1 MQRTNTAQ
9 ARPRGAVGAGTNRW
23 LVLVVLCV
31 SLLLVAL
38 DATILHVAVPS
49 LTEDLRPS
57 STALLWIV
65 DAYPLVCASLL
76 ILFGTLGDRVG
87 RRRVL
92 LLGYALFGVASA
104 VAALATEPSVLIGA
118 RALLGVG
125 GAMIMPATL
134 SILRTVFPDRRERA
148 TAIGVWTATAAI
160 GAATGPVLGGF
171 LVENYWWGSVFLINI
186 PLMALILP
194 LGRRLLPES
203 RGAADGPW
211 DVLGALMAAAGVL
224 GCVLGVKRAGAGDP
238 LLALPTAGPLLL
250 GAVLLVLF
258 VRRQKRRA
266 HPLIDMGLFSRA
278 AFTTSVGC
286 IVIGMLALVGLEL
299 IAVQYLQL
307 VLGLSP
313 LETGLRLL
321 PLTFAAMAAG
331 ATGSYTLRRIGPR
344 RMVGWG
350 FVLTAGAVLLLT
362 LMGQHDRPLL
372 LTVGFVLLGF
382 GLQTTL
388 FSAYESM
395 LSEAP
400 QRSAGGAA
408 AIGETSYQLGAGM
421 GIALLGS
428 VMNAAYA
435 PGLAS
440 VPGVPAEASRAA
452 ANSLGEAYKVADQL
466 GGAAGDALHQ
476 AARHSFVTG
485 LHITLCVSAGLLLMG
500 ALMAR
505 RLPEVMEC
513 PVDPEEAFD
522 AAQGTRAAP
531 EDRHADA
538 EAPGGSARSGAAGTS
553 GVGPPRS
560 GAAETSV
567 PAERPRLS
575 QPRGPSERPGSARPL
590 GPAEA
595 TGREEPVGPAEA
607 PVSPGPAAPR
617 VPATRE
623 AIEPAGSGRPAH

>member
-1 MQRTNTAQ
+1 MSVTTTAG
-9 ARPRGAVGAGTNRW
+9 ARLRATGGGANRW
-23 LVLVVLCV
+23 VVLVVLCV

-38 DATILHVAVPS
+38 DATVLHVAVPAV
-49 LTEDLRPS
+49 TEDLRPS

-92 LLGYALFGVASA
+92 LAGYGLFGVASA
-104 VAALATEPSVLIGA
+104 VAAFADTPAVLIAA

-134 SILRTVFPDRRERA
+134 SILRAVFPDRRERA
-148 TAIGVWTATAAI
+148 TAIGIWTAVAAV

-171 LVENYWWGSVFLINI
+171 LVEHFWWGSVFLINI

-194 LGRRLLPES
+194 LGRWLLPES
-203 RGAADGPW
+203 KGSGDGPW

-224 GCVLGVKRAGAGDP
+224 GVVLGVKRAGAGGP
-238 LLALPTAGPLLL
+238 VLGAETALPLLL
-250 GAVLLVLF
+250 GAALLVAF
-258 VRRQKRRA
+258 VRRQRRRA
-266 HPLIDMGLFSRA
+266 HPLIDMRMFARA

-286 IVIGMLALVGLEL
+286 IVLAMLALVGLEL

-307 VLGLSP
+307 VLGLTP

-331 ATGSYTLRRIGPR
+331 ATGSYTLRRVGPR

-350 FVLTAGAVLLLT
+350 FVLTAAAVLLLV

-372 LTVGFVLLGF
+372 LTAGFVLLGF

-388 FSAYESM
+388 FGAYESM

-400 QRSAGGAA
+400 AHGAGGAA

-435 PGLAS
+435 PGLAG
-440 VPGVPAEASRAA
+440 VPGVPAPAGAAA
-452 ANSLGEAYKVADQL
+452 ANSLGEAYQVAERL
-466 GGAAGDALHQ
+466 GGPAGAALRT
-476 AARHSFVTG
+476 AARHSFVHG
-485 LHITLCVSAGLLLMG
+485 LHVTLAVSAGLLLLG
-500 ALMAR
+500 ALMAL
-505 RLPEVMEC
+505 RLPRVMDC
-513 PVDPEEAFD
+513 RPDADARLGGADGAWPEQEG
-522 AAQGTRAAP
+522 AARPGAAP
-531 EDRHADA
+531 V
-538 EAPGGSARSGAAGTS
+538 PQ
-553 GVGPPRS
+553 
-560 GAAETSV
+560 V
-567 PAERPRLS
+567 PARRE
-575 QPRGPSERPGSARPL
+575 
-590 GPAEA
+590 PA
-595 TGREEPVGPAEA
+595 
-607 PVSPGPAAPR
+607 
-617 VPATRE
+617 
-623 AIEPAGSGRPAH
+623 EPAGSGRTAGRRA

>member
-1 MQRTNTAQ
+1 MQRTITAG
-9 ARPRGAVGAGTNRW
+9 ARLRAAAGGANRW
-23 LVLVVLCV
+23 VVLVVLCV

-38 DATILHVAVPS
+38 DATVLHVAVPS

-57 STALLWIV
+57 STELLWIV
-65 DAYPLVCASLL
+65 DAYPLICASLL

-104 VAALATEPSVLIGA
+104 VAALATAPGVLIGA

-134 SILRTVFPDRRERA
+134 SILRAVFPDRRERA
-148 TAIGVWTATAAI
+148 TAIGIWTAVAAI

-171 LVENYWWGSVFLINI
+171 LVEHYWWGSVFLINI

-194 LGRRLLPES
+194 LGRWLLPES
-203 RGAADGPW
+203 KGSGDGPW

-224 GCVLGVKRAGAGDP
+224 GMVLGVKRIGAGEN
-238 LLALPTAGPLLL
+238 LLEPATSAPLLL
-250 GAVLLVLF
+250 GAALLILF
-258 VRRQKRRA
+258 VRRQRRRA
-266 HPLIDMGLFSRA
+266 HPLIDMRLFSRA

-286 IVIGMLALVGLEL
+286 IVLAMLALVGLEL

-350 FVLTAGAVLLLT
+350 FVLTAAAVLLLV
-362 LMGQHDRPLL
+362 LMGQQDRPLL
-372 LTVGFVLLGF
+372 LTCGFVLLGF

-400 QRSAGGAA
+400 PESAGGAA

-435 PGLAS
+435 PGLAA
-440 VPGVPAEASRAA
+440 VPGVPAAASEAA
-452 ANSLGEAYKVADQL
+452 ANSLGEAYQVADRL
-466 GGAAGDALHQ
+466 GGTAGPALYH
-476 AARHSFVTG
+476 AARHAFVDG
-485 LHITLCVSAGLLLMG
+485 LHVTLFVSAALLLLG
-500 ALMAR
+500 ALMAL
-505 RLPEVMEC
+505 RLPRVMEC
-513 PVDPEEAFD
+513 VVDPED
-522 AAQGTRAAP
+522 LVSAAP
-531 EDRHADA
+531 A
-538 EAPGGSARSGAAGTS
+538 E
-553 GVGPPRS
+553 V
-560 GAAETSV
+560 
-567 PAERPRLS
+567 
-575 QPRGPSERPGSARPL
+575 
-590 GPAEA
+590 
-595 TGREEPVGPAEA
+595 
-607 PVSPGPAAPR
+607 R

-623 AIEPAGSGRPAH
+623 PVEPGAGEHGDRSGRESVDRDTREPVDRDTRESVEPVCSTSGHVGQGARRS

>member
-1 MQRTNTAQ
+1 MQRTSTAG
-9 ARPRGAVGAGTNRW
+9 ARLRADGGGANRW
-23 LVLVVLCV
+23 VVLVVLCV

-38 DATILHVAVPS
+38 DATVLHVAVPS
-49 LTEDLRPS
+49 LTEDLRPGA
-57 STALLWIV
+57 TELLWIV
-65 DAYPLVCASLL
+65 DAYPLICASLL

-104 VAALATEPSVLIGA
+104 VAALATTPEVLIGA

-134 SILRTVFPDRRERA
+134 SILRAVFPDRRERA
-148 TAIGVWTATAAI
+148 TAIGIWTAVAAV

-171 LVENYWWGSVFLINI
+171 LVEHYWWGSVFLINI

-194 LGRRLLPES
+194 LGRWLLPES
-203 RGAADGPW
+203 KGRDDGPW
-211 DVLGALMAAAGVL
+211 DVVGALMAAAGVL
-224 GCVLGVKRAGAGDP
+224 GMVLGVKRIGAGENLFAP
-238 LLALPTAGPLLL
+238 ATCGPLLV
-250 GAVLLVLF
+250 GAALLILF

-266 HPLIDMGLFSRA
+266 HPLIDMRLFSRP

-286 IVIGMLALVGLEL
+286 IVLAMLALVGLEL

-350 FVLTAGAVLLLT
+350 FVLTAAAVLLLVM
-362 LMGQHDRPLL
+362 MGQTDRPLL
-372 LTVGFVLLGF
+372 LTCGFVLLGF

-400 QRSAGGAA
+400 PEGAGGAA

-440 VPGVPAEASRAA
+440 VPEVPAAASKAA
-452 ANSLGEAYKVADQL
+452 ANSLGEAYQVADQL
-466 GGAAGDALHQ
+466 GGTAGAALYH
-476 AARHSFVTG
+476 AARHAFVDG
-485 LHITLCVSAGLLLMG
+485 LHVTLFVSAGLLLVG
-500 ALMAR
+500 AVMAL
-505 RLPEVMEC
+505 RLPRVMEC
-513 PVDPEEAFD
+513 TVDPED
-522 AAQGTRAAP
+522 LVAP
-531 EDRHADA
+531 VPEEVRV
-538 EAPGGSARSGAAGTS
+538 PGR
-553 GVGPPRS
+553 R
-560 GAAETSV
+560 E
-567 PAERPRLS
+567 PAER
-575 QPRGPSERPGSARPL
+575 
-590 GPAEA
+590 EA
-595 TGREEPVGPAEA
+595 V
-607 PVSPGPAAPR
+607 
-617 VPATRE
+617 
-623 AIEPAGSGRPAH
+623 EPARSGRPAR